1 MCRSKPVTY
10 FAEKDRLP
18 ITLDEILKDYYNRDK
33 TPKRKIKRRV
43 KTDKKLHEIKKN
55 LDCGRMKPKITK
67 RVENFIYL
75 SKLLNSYQSKAEKV
89 QVKETSSNF
98 KSKKRPLT
106 SRGNR
111 IRICTDM
118 RIMSLASNSPERLN
132 TAQSKSRGKATFYTE
147 SKSPSTADRKS
158 NYLFSEH
165 KMQAKTRNNKNRP
178 FTARLVASKE
188 YKTQASIG
196 KVLH

>member
-1 MCRSKPVTY
+1 
-10 FAEKDRLP
+10 
-18 ITLDEILKDYYNRDK
+18 
-33 TPKRKIKRRV
+33 
-43 KTDKKLHEIKKN
+43 
-55 LDCGRMKPKITK
+55 
-67 RVENFIYL
+67 
-75 SKLLNSYQSKAEKV
+75 
-89 QVKETSSNF
+89 VKEKSANF

-158 NYLFSEH
+158 NYLFSDRKIQE
-165 KMQAKTRNNKNRP
+165 KTRNFRNRP
-178 FTARLVASKE
+178 FTARLVSLKE
-188 YKTQASIG
+188 NKTQASIS